1 MKTKKIFIS
10 SAMIAV
16 VIVVAISFAS
26 CSHENYKTMTHQE
39 KYEYMLDRS
48 RPAEAYQM
56 PDFSGEITD
65 VRITVKKRD
74 MDYSQLTGKPEEKN
88 VEVIQ
93 IYYGYLSDGKWQ
105 DIPAENY
112 DLKDLSRNPTDGC
125 AAMQDRHVVRI
136 GDYIVLAFPVGKGLI
151 YPTKPYAVITD
162 TLNTEVIEITEYYS
176 TSTETD
182 KYDDYRLL
190 IENMREY
197 ETEDY
202 SYVIMHDVDIWYYLV
217 IESDK
222 LTEGYTVTVQEYP
235 TLQTQKT
242 SYTYDDIMDA
252 LNRE

>member
-16 VIVVAISFAS
+16 VIVIAISFAS
-26 CSHENYKTMTHQE
+26 CSYNIYQAMTPQE
-39 KYEYMLDRS
+39 KYKYMLDRS

-56 PDFSGEITD
+56 PDFSSEITD
-65 VRITVKKRD
+65 VRITVRERNI
-74 MDYSQLTGKPEEKN
+74 DYALLPGNSGDEN
-88 VEVIQ
+88 VKVIQ
-93 IYYGYLSDGKWQ
+93 IYYGYLSNGKWH

-112 DLKDLSRNPTDGC
+112 ALKGLSRNAMDGC
-125 AAMQDRHVVRI
+125 AALQDSHVVRI

-202 SYVIMHDVDIWYYLV
+202 SYVIMHNVDIWYYLV

-242 SYTYDDIMDA
+242 SYTYDDIMEA